1 MLNTLGGVGTNYA
14 KQMDKQKMVEDNQ
27 KVMQKNYEA
36 RVHNPAKE
44 RLQMEREREAKDFN
58 EVKSRFDKEK
68 MFIDAQKDQAKKL
81 NYMQLAL

>member
-1 MLNTLGGVGTNYA
+1 
-14 KQMDKQKMVEDNQ
+14 
-27 KVMQKNYEA
+27 
-36 RVHNPAKE
+36 
-44 RLQMEREREAKDFN
+44 MEREREAKDFN